1 MTKKTAR
8 DVFQAYVLI
17 VLPKHCLAFQFLSIQ
32 VEEVVAAVV
41 AVEEEEGVFLEN
53 LRGASVRMV

>member
-8 DVFQAYVLI
+8 DVFQSYVLI

-32 VEEVVAAVV
+32 VEVAAAAV